1 MLKGKIIR
9 VIDTPDLPKVKYG
22 CRGEDNIDFVCT
34 EKHWIYYAREMV
46 FGEVK
51 GCIIT
56 YDEKED
62 KIELMIE
69 DLKED

>member
-1 MLKGKIIR
+1 MLKGKIIKI
-9 VIDTPDLPKVKYG
+9 VDDPDLPRVKYV
-22 CRGEDNIDFVCT
+22 CRGEKNIDFVCT

-56 YDEKED
+56 YNEKED
-62 KIELMIE
+62 KIEFMCE
-69 DLKED
+69 DLKDD